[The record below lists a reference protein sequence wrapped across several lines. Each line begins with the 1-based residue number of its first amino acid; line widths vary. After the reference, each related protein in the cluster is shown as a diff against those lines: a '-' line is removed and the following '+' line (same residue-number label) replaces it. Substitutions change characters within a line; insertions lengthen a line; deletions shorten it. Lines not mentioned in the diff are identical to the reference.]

1 MKKSLFWAISITI
14 AFSSCDHSSNNNVSP
29 SSSSSSTSM
38 TLSQV
43 PQSVK
48 DWVANKYAGYRI
60 HEVEQEL
67 EHGQIQYKLD
77 IRDGKDN
84 RKKLIFDRN
93 WQFLYEKN

>member
-1 MKKSLFWAISITI
+1 MKKSLFWAISMMV
-14 AFSSCDHSSNNNVSP
+14 ALSACEHNSSSTVLP
-29 SSSSSSTSM
+29 SSSSTSM

-60 HEVEQEL
+60 HEVEQES

-77 IRDGKDN
+77 IRDGNDN

-93 WQFLYEKN
+93 WQFLYEKT